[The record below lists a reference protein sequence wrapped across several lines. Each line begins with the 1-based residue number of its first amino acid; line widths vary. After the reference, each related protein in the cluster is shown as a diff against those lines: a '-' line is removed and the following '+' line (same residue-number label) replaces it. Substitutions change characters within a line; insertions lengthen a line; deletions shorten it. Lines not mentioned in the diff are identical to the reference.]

1 MDLNIKKLDRLG
13 GPGIIVA
20 AMMLVFVGLVFIL
33 YNSQV
38 GMASDIGIREPVFKD
53 VDFSSVP
60 QLVVADAEEIANEL
74 VGNDEARHQIVM
86 DQLVG
91 SYIAAKDADIVVFFN
106 SGGMGWN
113 YIKDTPG
120 WATILDGMT
129 SKLKELGHRPLV
141 LNYSRTSKGLWG
153 SVKEAIEAST
163 RYSKKVQGMEK
174 RVEFLIDHLPDLKVI
189 ITGESTGTTIAEE
202 AMGFFRD
209 KPNVYSIQTGN
220 PWWYMT
226 SDQERTLR
234 INTNG
239 TCEDAFNKGNVPG
252 MIWVTFKGWIGLSS
266 AADNPGDIL
275 KFLKAPGHHYSWT
288 YPGVSSEITKFL
300 EENFTKKN

>member
-1 MDLNIKKLDRLG
+1 MDIFLKKFDRLG

-20 AMMLVFVGLVFIL
+20 AMMLVFIGLVFIL

-53 VDFSSVP
+53 IDFSSVP
-60 QLVVADAEEIANEL
+60 QSVVDDAEKMANEL

-91 SYIAAKDADIVVFFN
+91 SYVAARDADIVVFFN

-113 YIKDTPG
+113 YIVDTPG
-120 WATILDGMT
+120 WATILDGIT
-129 SKLKELGHRPLV
+129 SELKELGCRPLV

-163 RYSKKVQGMEK
+163 RYSKKVVGMEK

-209 KPNVYSIQTGN
+209 RANVYSIQTGN

-226 SDQERTLR
+226 TDQERTLR

-266 AADNPGDIL
+266 PADNPGDIL

-288 YPGVSSEITKFL
+288 YPDVSSEIIKFL

>member
-13 GPGIIVA
+13 GTGIIVA
-20 AMMLVFVGLVFIL
+20 AVMLVFIGLVFIL

-53 VDFSSVP
+53 IDFSSVP
-60 QLVVADAEEIANEL
+60 QSVVDDAEKMANEL

-91 SYIAAKDADIVVFFN
+91 SYVAARDADIVVFFN

-113 YIKDTPG
+113 YIVDTPG
-120 WATILDGMT
+120 WATIIDGIT
-129 SKLKELGHRPLV
+129 SEIKELGYRPLV

-153 SVKEAIEAST
+153 SVQEAIEAST
-163 RYSKKVQGMEK
+163 RYSKKVVGMEK
-174 RVEFLIDHLPDLKVI
+174 RVEFLIDHLPDLRVI

-209 KPNVYSIQTGN
+209 KPNVYSIQTGS

-226 SDQERTLR
+226 TDQERTLR

-266 AADNPGDIL
+266 PADNPGDIL

-288 YPGVSSEITKFL
+288 YPDVSSEIIKFL